1 VEITKNITKNN
12 IITGKFILLSLVLFL
27 FYNCTIP
34 THTSV
39 KHHKNLAYLY
49 NDSEAYLHP
58 KYQVYNF
65 TNDSSIVY
73 FKIPTEDLLVRDL
86 GDKYDKYAVVELN
99 YRLYESLSIAS
110 LIDSATITQK
120 IIIDKSNKN
129 NLYSFKIKTPY
140 LIKSYLRIQIKD
152 LYSERKRQDYIE
164 IDKMSSVNR
173 QNFLI
178 LSKSDKTPLFGN
190 QILVGSYYLVESEL
204 QKNNRLYVETQA
216 IIKTIPNLPFST
228 QRTSSVKFKS
238 DSTYLL
244 KNGIL
249 KTEQANLLFLT
260 FDTTKIKGVA
270 LYAYDSTEN
279 YLHTPRQMIEP
290 LSYLLSP
297 KEYQLLLQDSNP
309 KFALD
314 KFWLKMGENTRHAK
328 EMIKVYYHRVSVSNK
343 YFSSYRLGWRT
354 DRGMVYVIYGEP
366 TVIYKSETLER
377 WIYGNEESGQSIL
390 FDFKKEKNPFTDND
404 FELLREEEYQKTWF
418 QAIDSWRNGRIY
430 SIAK

>member
-1 VEITKNITKNN
+1 MEITKNTTKGN
-12 IITGKFILLSLVLFL
+12 IKIGKFILLSFVLF
-27 FYNCTIP
+27 FFFNCTTP

-58 KYQVYNF
+58 QYQVYNF
-65 TNDSSIVY
+65 SNDSSIVY

-86 GDKYDKYAVVELN
+86 GSKHDKYAVIELN

-120 IIIDKSNKN
+120 MIIDKSNRD
-129 NLYSFKIKTPY
+129 NLYSFRIKTPF
-140 LIKSYLRIQIKD
+140 LTKSYLRIQIKD
-152 LYSERKRQDYIE
+152 LFSERKRQDYIE
-164 IDKMSSVNR
+164 IDKMRSVNR
-173 QNFLI
+173 QSFLI
-178 LSKSDKTPLFGN
+178 TSVRNNTPLFGN
-190 QILVGSYYLVESEL
+190 QIFIGVDYRVESEL
-204 QKNNRLYVETQA
+204 QKKNKLFIETQST
-216 IIKTIPNLPFST
+216 IKTIPNLPFST
-228 QRTSSVKFKS
+228 QRTSSIRFKS
-238 DSTYLL
+238 DSTYILNNALL
-244 KNGIL
+244 KP
-249 KTEQANLLFLT
+249 KQANLFFLT

-297 KEYQLLLQDSNP
+297 KEYQVLLQDSNP

-314 KFWLKMGENTRHAK
+314 KFWLKIGENTRHAK

-377 WIYGNEESGQSIL
+377 WIYGNENSDQSIL
-390 FDFKKEKNPFTDND
+390 FDFKKEQNPFTDND
-404 FELLREEEYQKTWF
+404 FELLREVEYQKSWF

-430 SIAK
+430 SISK